1 MYFNSLKISWVKMVG
16 MGYNGISKSLE
27 GWNFGNYNTLTWQW
41 WLSKVGI
48 S

>member
-27 GWNFGNYNTLTWQW
+27 GWDFGNYNTLTW
-41 WLSKVGI
+41 LYRFTMV
-48 S
+48 